1 MRANPIVHNFIN
13 HLKAITQNSNDN
25 QYPSF
30 KMLKLKKLIFLLQ
43 KKKKKKKRKKERGAA
58 TPEVTGVVGHLPPT
72 RGIGSHPLSS
82 FF

>member
-43 KKKKKKKRKKERGAA
+43 KKKKEKKKEKKKRGQ
-58 TPEVTGVVGHLPPT
+58 PP
-72 RGIGSHPLSS
+72 PW
-82 FF
+82 